1 MNKYLA
7 QNMALCQYE
16 LIGFPLRIIKVSKL
30 QDIRSSI
37 LYNGKDLSNNIV
49 LVMDMQL
56 AILRNLG
63 YASLLIKNLLKTI
76 DNVQITKIPVTY
88 ITNGFKGA
96 YSHHE

>member
-30 QDIRSSI
+30 QDIKSSI

-63 YASLLIKNLLKTI
+63 YASLLIKNLLKAI